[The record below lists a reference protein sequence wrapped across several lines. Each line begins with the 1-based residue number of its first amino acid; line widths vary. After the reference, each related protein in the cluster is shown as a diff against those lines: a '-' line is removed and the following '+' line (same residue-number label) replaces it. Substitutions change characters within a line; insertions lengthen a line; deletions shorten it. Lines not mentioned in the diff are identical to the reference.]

1 MTRSLLFS
9 QRINASGA
17 LGEPTG
23 VATSAPSAEEELA
36 APQARLPLNAL
47 ECSATALYKAHFEFV
62 WRSARH
68 LGCTDDWVADAVHET
83 FLVATRRLPEFEG
96 RSSERTW
103 LFAITFRVVQRL
115 CRDRAR
121 RRQHVERYARQ
132 LPSPTADA
140 ADEAEA
146 REYLRY
152 LLELLPEAQRLVL
165 ILAEL
170 EGFTTPEIAET
181 LGIPVGTVHSR
192 LRAAKQHL
200 TRVIERERQERSEP

>member
-1 MTRSLLFS
+1 VKGSILFS
-9 QRINASGA
+9 ELVNAPSL

-23 VATSAPSAEEELA
+23 VAASAPGVGEELV
-36 APQARLPLNAL
+36 APHAGVPQTAL
-47 ECSATALYKAHFEFV
+47 ESSATTLYRANFEFV

-68 LGCTDDWVADAVHET
+68 LGCADDWVADAVHET
-83 FLVATRRLPEFEG
+83 FLVATRRLAEFEG

-115 CRDRAR
+115 RRDGAR
-121 RRQHVERYARQ
+121 RRQHIERYARQ
-132 LPSPTADA
+132 QPSPTADA

-146 REYLRY
+146 REYLHY
-152 LLELLPEAQRLVL
+152 LMGLLPDAQRLVL

-170 EGFTTPEIAET
+170 EGFTAPEIAET
-181 LGIPVGTVHSR
+181 LGIPLGTVHSR

-200 TRVIERERQERSEP
+200 ARVIERERQERLEP